1 MKLLILSDANSI
13 HTRKWSKSLKDKGL
27 NIKLFTLFKPKNDI
41 LEDYK
46 KNNIEVFYSD
56 LKPNIRDLRSPNI
69 SKLRYLLSLPALLRI
84 IKSYNPSIVHAH
96 YASSY
101 GFLGILSRFRPLI
114 ISVWGSDVYFF
125 PRKNKFYAFLLR
137 HILIKANIVCSTSKV
152 MKNLIERNFS
162 IRNVHVVPFGVD
174 TSYFKP
180 KISKNIDFAVG
191 TIKSIEDHNGIDC
204 LLEAAHILI
213 NQRNKNIKFKII
225 GDGTLRK
232 AMEKK
237 ASDLDLNEKVKF
249 YGSIS
254 HDKVSSYYH
263 KLSIFIAVSTR
274 ESFGVSVLEA
284 AACGI
289 PSITSNVGGLI
300 EVNSNNETG
309 LIIPANNPFE
319 LAEAIN
325 KLHSDMNL
333 RFKLGIN
340 ARKRVQKYFEWSKNV
355 NQMIGIYENC
365 YNEKKF

>member
-13 HTRKWSKSLKDKGL
+13 HTRKWAKSLKDEGL
-27 NIKLFTLFKPKNDI
+27 DIKLFSLFKPNKDI

-46 KNNIEVFYSD
+46 KNNIEVFFSE
-56 LKPNIRDLRSPNI
+56 LKPNIRDLRRPNI
-69 SKLRYLLSLPALLRI
+69 SKLRYFLSLPALLRA
-84 IKSYNPSIVHAH
+84 IKTFNPNILHAH

-101 GFLGILSRFRPLI
+101 GLLGILTRFRPLI
-114 ISVWGSDVYFF
+114 ISAWGSDVYFF
-125 PRKNKFYAFLLR
+125 PKKNKFYAFLLKY
-137 HILIKANIVCSTSKV
+137 IFKNANVVCSTSKV
-152 MKNLIERNFS
+152 MKNLIERNFL
-162 IRNVHVVPFGVD
+162 INNVQVVPFGVD

-180 KISKNIDFAVG
+180 KISKNIDFVVG

-204 LLEAAHILI
+204 LVEAAHILI
-213 NQRNKNIKFKII
+213 NQRNKNIKFII
-225 GDGTLRK
+225 VGDGTLRK

-237 ASDLDLNEKVKF
+237 ASDLKLNEKVKF
-249 YGSIS
+249 YGRIS
-254 HDKVSSYYH
+254 HDKVSGYYH

-309 LIIPANNPFE
+309 LIISANDPFE

-325 KLHSDMNL
+325 KLYSDTNL
-333 RFKLGIN
+333 RFELGIN
-340 ARKRVQKYFEWSKNV
+340 ARKRVQKYFEWNENV
-355 NQMIGIYENC
+355 NQMISIYESC
-365 YNEKKF
+365 YNEKK